1 MLLIHCPHCDRSLP
15 EIEFTGAGEAH
26 VARPDM
32 SIANEES
39 IRDYLFTRANP
50 KGIVYE
56 RWRHSHGCAR
66 FFNAARDSVSDRFL
80 ATYRIGE
87 PRPDPAGLRPVA
99 NTDITQPGLNEPAR
113 ALVEGQGGE
122 TESVITATSTDGGSA
137 RSVVTGT
144 NAAGEAPPEGVSMT
158 DAVKPGEGT

>member
-1 MLLIHCPHCDRSLP
+1 MLLIHCPHCERSLP
-15 EIEFTGAGEAH
+15 EIEFQGAGEAH

-32 SIANEES
+32 ATADDDA

-56 RWRHSHGCAR
+56 RWRHTHGCAR

-87 PRPDPAGLRPVA
+87 PRPEPSSLRPVA
-99 NTDITQPGLNEPAR
+99 NTDITQPGLNEPAK

-122 TESVITATSTDGGSA
+122 TQGVITATSTDAGSA

-144 NAAGEAPPEGVSMT
+144 NASGEAPPEGVSMT
-158 DAVKPGEGT
+158 DAVRSGEGT